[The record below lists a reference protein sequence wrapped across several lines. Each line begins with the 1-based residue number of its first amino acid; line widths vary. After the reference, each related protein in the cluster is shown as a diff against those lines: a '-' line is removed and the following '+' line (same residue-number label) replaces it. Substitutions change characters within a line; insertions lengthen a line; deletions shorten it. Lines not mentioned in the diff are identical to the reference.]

1 MKKKT
6 LKPKQVSWIRKF
18 IESSLNLIQNYSSR
32 WGREFCSWF
41 SSHTHMKHCTV
52 HPTGNQLNASL
63 LREHADA
70 LKDAKNIEEAR
81 PSKLSWNLSLT
92 MKRTCLHFKN
102 LPSGSVERHGIKA
115 INLSW
120 SCFNCLRLRIGE
132 SILTYAQCSRSC
144 TTCAIFLLTF
154 SVSTMLSEP
163 QEPLLI
169 EYLTSI
175 FHIQTFTLPNS
186 KNRSLYAQLKPGTQ
200 CPKTCYL
207 IHYHLLNYMYG
218 TT

>member
-1 MKKKT
+1 MHTPT
-6 LKPKQVSWIRKF
+6 LMQS
-18 IESSLNLIQNYSSR
+18 
-32 WGREFCSWF
+32 F
-41 SSHTHMKHCTV
+41 SSIYHQCVPIQSTPVWSGVHTELERSRHSRM
-52 HPTGNQLNASL
+52 
-63 LREHADA
+63 
-70 LKDAKNIEEAR
+70 
-81 PSKLSWNLSLT
+81 
-92 MKRTCLHFKN
+92 FKI

-132 SILTYAQCSRSC
+132 SILTCAQCSRSC